1 MTTLATIR
9 QAMTAFL
16 AEAGSE
22 ALSAWPKEVWKG
34 RKTPVAVV
42 QVKEVEAGASGFQNY
57 LGQTY
62 DPAARQWTERYGRR
76 ITVKFGVTLYSPEAA
91 GESGCQAL
99 LEQVAQA
106 LMERGPAG
114 FAVEKWSAGETA
126 FDQASGMFWGKLQ
139 AVCRGMLV
147 AGERRIGGLY
157 GERRGDAVSS
167 MVTTHERPGVYSV
180 YAASAVVSGAARRGW
195 AAVAARSQGGTP
207 GKLYDLGRYEEAETT
222 FGKEDALTA
231 LVKLLMANGAA
242 RVLAVPVE
250 EEADY
255 PAAFALLGEQES
267 VKVVVCDSQT
277 LSVQQA
283 LRDQVL
289 ADAQVRRERIAVV
302 PGGAEESV
310 SQLVARAKEL
320 NSERVVLVAPGISEE
335 AGGALVAAA
344 VAGAICGEGDPALP
358 LGGVELRGI
367 PGLALRYG
375 ESELDTL
382 LQGGV
387 TPVELAGGVCSV
399 VRGVT
404 TRTTTGGVSDS
415 TWRELTTI
423 LVVDDV
429 IPGVRNALRAK
440 FPRAKNTAQTRG
452 AVRSQVILELERKLA
467 SEIITG
473 YGEVTVQPLEEA
485 PTVCLVTFSFTVAHG
500 LNQIWLSA
508 QITV

>member
-1 MTTLATIR
+1 M
-9 QAMTAFL
+9 
-16 AEAGSE
+16 
-22 ALSAWPKEVWKG
+22 
-34 RKTPVAVV
+34 
-42 QVKEVEAGASGFQNY
+42 
-57 LGQTY
+57 
-62 DPAARQWTERYGRR
+62 
-76 ITVKFGVTLYSPEAA
+76 
-91 GESGCQAL
+91 
-99 LEQVAQA
+99 
-106 LMERGPAG
+106 
-114 FAVEKWSAGETA
+114 
-126 FDQASGMFWGKLQ
+126 
-139 AVCRGMLV
+139 
-147 AGERRIGGLY
+147 
-157 GERRGDAVSS
+157 SS

-277 LSVQQA
+277 
-283 LRDQVL
+283 

-452 AVRSQVILELERKLA
+452 AVRSQVILDLERKLA

>member
-1 MTTLATIR
+1 M
-9 QAMTAFL
+9 
-16 AEAGSE
+16 
-22 ALSAWPKEVWKG
+22 
-34 RKTPVAVV
+34 
-42 QVKEVEAGASGFQNY
+42 
-57 LGQTY
+57 
-62 DPAARQWTERYGRR
+62 
-76 ITVKFGVTLYSPEAA
+76 
-91 GESGCQAL
+91 
-99 LEQVAQA
+99 
-106 LMERGPAG
+106 
-114 FAVEKWSAGETA
+114 
-126 FDQASGMFWGKLQ
+126 
-139 AVCRGMLV
+139 
-147 AGERRIGGLY
+147 
-157 GERRGDAVSS
+157 SS

-242 RVLAVPVE
+242 RV
-250 EEADY
+250 
-255 PAAFALLGEQES
+255 
-267 VKVVVCDSQT
+267 
-277 LSVQQA
+277 QA

>member
-1 MTTLATIR
+1 M
-9 QAMTAFL
+9 
-16 AEAGSE
+16 
-22 ALSAWPKEVWKG
+22 
-34 RKTPVAVV
+34 
-42 QVKEVEAGASGFQNY
+42 
-57 LGQTY
+57 
-62 DPAARQWTERYGRR
+62 
-76 ITVKFGVTLYSPEAA
+76 
-91 GESGCQAL
+91 
-99 LEQVAQA
+99 
-106 LMERGPAG
+106 
-114 FAVEKWSAGETA
+114 
-126 FDQASGMFWGKLQ
+126 
-139 AVCRGMLV
+139 
-147 AGERRIGGLY
+147 
-157 GERRGDAVSS
+157 SS

-344 VAGAICGEGDPALP
+344 VAGAICGEGDPSLP

>member
-1 MTTLATIR
+1 M
-9 QAMTAFL
+9 
-16 AEAGSE
+16 
-22 ALSAWPKEVWKG
+22 
-34 RKTPVAVV
+34 
-42 QVKEVEAGASGFQNY
+42 
-57 LGQTY
+57 
-62 DPAARQWTERYGRR
+62 
-76 ITVKFGVTLYSPEAA
+76 
-91 GESGCQAL
+91 
-99 LEQVAQA
+99 
-106 LMERGPAG
+106 
-114 FAVEKWSAGETA
+114 
-126 FDQASGMFWGKLQ
+126 
-139 AVCRGMLV
+139 
-147 AGERRIGGLY
+147 
-157 GERRGDAVSS
+157 SS

-382 LQGGV
+382 LQGCDPGG
-387 TPVELAGGVCSV
+387 AGGRRVF
-399 VRGVT
+399 
-404 TRTTTGGVSDS
+404 GGPRRDHSDHH
-415 TWRELTTI
+415 RRRFRQHMAELTTI

-429 IPGVRNALRAK
+429 IPGVRNALRAS
-440 FPRAKNTAQTRG
+440 FPGQKHGPDPG

-473 YGEVTVQPLEEA
+473 YGEVTVQPLEERPRCA
-485 PTVCLVTFSFTVAHG
+485 
-500 LNQIWLSA
+500 W
-508 QITV
+508 

>member
-1 MTTLATIR
+1 
-9 QAMTAFL
+9 
-16 AEAGSE
+16 
-22 ALSAWPKEVWKG
+22 
-34 RKTPVAVV
+34 
-42 QVKEVEAGASGFQNY
+42 
-57 LGQTY
+57 
-62 DPAARQWTERYGRR
+62 
-76 ITVKFGVTLYSPEAA
+76 
-91 GESGCQAL
+91 
-99 LEQVAQA
+99 
-106 LMERGPAG
+106 
-114 FAVEKWSAGETA
+114 
-126 FDQASGMFWGKLQ
+126 
-139 AVCRGMLV
+139 
-147 AGERRIGGLY
+147 
-157 GERRGDAVSS
+157 

-423 LVVDDV
+423 WWWTMSS
-429 IPGVRNALRAK
+429 PG
-440 FPRAKNTAQTRG
+440 
-452 AVRSQVILELERKLA
+452 
-467 SEIITG
+467 
-473 YGEVTVQPLEEA
+473 
-485 PTVCLVTFSFTVAHG
+485 
-500 LNQIWLSA
+500 
-508 QITV
+508 

>member
-1 MTTLATIR
+1 MLLI
-9 QAMTAFL
+9 Q
-16 AEAGSE
+16 
-22 ALSAWPKEVWKG
+22 
-34 RKTPVAVV
+34 
-42 QVKEVEAGASGFQNY
+42 FQ
-57 LGQTY
+57 QQS
-62 DPAARQWTERYGRR
+62 RRYQ
-76 ITVKFGVTLYSPEAA
+76 I
-91 GESGCQAL
+91 
-99 LEQVAQA
+99 
-106 LMERGPAG
+106 
-114 FAVEKWSAGETA
+114 
-126 FDQASGMFWGKLQ
+126 
-139 AVCRGMLV
+139 
-147 AGERRIGGLY
+147 
-157 GERRGDAVSS
+157 
-167 MVTTHERPGVYSV
+167 SV
-180 YAASAVVSGAARRGW
+180 
-195 AAVAARSQGGTP
+195 
-207 GKLYDLGRYEEAETT
+207 L
-222 FGKEDALTA
+222 
-231 LVKLLMANGAA
+231 
-242 RVLAVPVE
+242 
-250 EEADY
+250 
-255 PAAFALLGEQES
+255 
-267 VKVVVCDSQT
+267 
-277 LSVQQA
+277 LSVLFRTDLSTQSLTSTML
-283 LRDQVL
+283 LRIQHL
-289 ADAQVRRERIAVV
+289 L
-302 PGGAEESV
+302 S
-310 SQLVARAKEL
+310 
-320 NSERVVLVAPGISEE
+320 
-335 AGGALVAAA
+335 
-344 VAGAICGEGDPALP
+344 ALP

>member
-1 MTTLATIR
+1 M
-9 QAMTAFL
+9 
-16 AEAGSE
+16 
-22 ALSAWPKEVWKG
+22 
-34 RKTPVAVV
+34 
-42 QVKEVEAGASGFQNY
+42 
-57 LGQTY
+57 
-62 DPAARQWTERYGRR
+62 
-76 ITVKFGVTLYSPEAA
+76 
-91 GESGCQAL
+91 
-99 LEQVAQA
+99 
-106 LMERGPAG
+106 
-114 FAVEKWSAGETA
+114 
-126 FDQASGMFWGKLQ
+126 
-139 AVCRGMLV
+139 
-147 AGERRIGGLY
+147 
-157 GERRGDAVSS
+157 SS

-310 SQLVARAKEL
+310 SQLVARA
-320 NSERVVLVAPGISEE
+320 
-335 AGGALVAAA
+335 
-344 VAGAICGEGDPALP
+344 ICGEGDPALP

-429 IPGVRNALRAK
+429 IPGVRKALRAK

>member
-1 MTTLATIR
+1 MG
-9 QAMTAFL
+9 QQ
-16 AEAGSE
+16 
-22 ALSAWPKEVWKG
+22 K
-34 RKTPVAVV
+34 AV
-42 QVKEVEAGASGFQNY
+42 
-57 LGQTY
+57 
-62 DPAARQWTERYGRR
+62 
-76 ITVKFGVTLYSPEAA
+76 
-91 GESGCQAL
+91 
-99 LEQVAQA
+99 
-106 LMERGPAG
+106 
-114 FAVEKWSAGETA
+114 
-126 FDQASGMFWGKLQ
+126 
-139 AVCRGMLV
+139 
-147 AGERRIGGLY
+147 
-157 GERRGDAVSS
+157 
-167 MVTTHERPGVYSV
+167 
-180 YAASAVVSGAARRGW
+180 
-195 AAVAARSQGGTP
+195 
-207 GKLYDLGRYEEAETT
+207 
-222 FGKEDALTA
+222 
-231 LVKLLMANGAA
+231 
-242 RVLAVPVE
+242 
-250 EEADY
+250 
-255 PAAFALLGEQES
+255 
-267 VKVVVCDSQT
+267 
-277 LSVQQA
+277 
-283 LRDQVL
+283 
-289 ADAQVRRERIAVV
+289 
-302 PGGAEESV
+302 
-310 SQLVARAKEL
+310 
-320 NSERVVLVAPGISEE
+320 
-335 AGGALVAAA
+335 AA

>member
-1 MTTLATIR
+1 M
-9 QAMTAFL
+9 
-16 AEAGSE
+16 
-22 ALSAWPKEVWKG
+22 
-34 RKTPVAVV
+34 
-42 QVKEVEAGASGFQNY
+42 
-57 LGQTY
+57 
-62 DPAARQWTERYGRR
+62 
-76 ITVKFGVTLYSPEAA
+76 
-91 GESGCQAL
+91 
-99 LEQVAQA
+99 
-106 LMERGPAG
+106 
-114 FAVEKWSAGETA
+114 
-126 FDQASGMFWGKLQ
+126 
-139 AVCRGMLV
+139 
-147 AGERRIGGLY
+147 
-157 GERRGDAVSS
+157 
-167 MVTTHERPGVYSV
+167 
-180 YAASAVVSGAARRGW
+180 
-195 AAVAARSQGGTP
+195 
-207 GKLYDLGRYEEAETT
+207 
-222 FGKEDALTA
+222 
-231 LVKLLMANGAA
+231 
-242 RVLAVPVE
+242 E

-440 FPRAKNTAQTRG
+440 FPRAKNTAQ
-452 AVRSQVILELERKLA
+452 VILELERKLA

>member
-1 MTTLATIR
+1 M
-9 QAMTAFL
+9 
-16 AEAGSE
+16 
-22 ALSAWPKEVWKG
+22 
-34 RKTPVAVV
+34 
-42 QVKEVEAGASGFQNY
+42 
-57 LGQTY
+57 
-62 DPAARQWTERYGRR
+62 
-76 ITVKFGVTLYSPEAA
+76 
-91 GESGCQAL
+91 
-99 LEQVAQA
+99 
-106 LMERGPAG
+106 
-114 FAVEKWSAGETA
+114 
-126 FDQASGMFWGKLQ
+126 
-139 AVCRGMLV
+139 
-147 AGERRIGGLY
+147 
-157 GERRGDAVSS
+157 SS

-367 PGLALRYG
+367 PGIALRYG

-382 LQGGV
+382 LQGV
-387 TPVELAGGVCSV
+387 
-399 VRGVT
+399 
-404 TRTTTGGVSDS
+404 
-415 TWRELTTI
+415 
-423 LVVDDV
+423 
-429 IPGVRNALRAK
+429 
-440 FPRAKNTAQTRG
+440 
-452 AVRSQVILELERKLA
+452 
-467 SEIITG
+467 
-473 YGEVTVQPLEEA
+473 
-485 PTVCLVTFSFTVAHG
+485 
-500 LNQIWLSA
+500 
-508 QITV
+508 

>member
-1 MTTLATIR
+1 M
-9 QAMTAFL
+9 
-16 AEAGSE
+16 
-22 ALSAWPKEVWKG
+22 
-34 RKTPVAVV
+34 
-42 QVKEVEAGASGFQNY
+42 
-57 LGQTY
+57 
-62 DPAARQWTERYGRR
+62 
-76 ITVKFGVTLYSPEAA
+76 
-91 GESGCQAL
+91 
-99 LEQVAQA
+99 
-106 LMERGPAG
+106 
-114 FAVEKWSAGETA
+114 
-126 FDQASGMFWGKLQ
+126 
-139 AVCRGMLV
+139 
-147 AGERRIGGLY
+147 
-157 GERRGDAVSS
+157 SS

-195 AAVAARSQGGTP
+195 AAVAARSQGGPP
-207 GKLYDLGRYEEAETT
+207 GNLYDLGRYEEAETT

-399 VRGVT
+399 IR
-404 TRTTTGGVSDS
+404 
-415 TWRELTTI
+415 RELTTI

-440 FPRAKNTAQTRG
+440 VPRAKNTAQTRG

>member
-1 MTTLATIR
+1 M
-9 QAMTAFL
+9 
-16 AEAGSE
+16 
-22 ALSAWPKEVWKG
+22 
-34 RKTPVAVV
+34 
-42 QVKEVEAGASGFQNY
+42 
-57 LGQTY
+57 
-62 DPAARQWTERYGRR
+62 
-76 ITVKFGVTLYSPEAA
+76 
-91 GESGCQAL
+91 
-99 LEQVAQA
+99 
-106 LMERGPAG
+106 
-114 FAVEKWSAGETA
+114 
-126 FDQASGMFWGKLQ
+126 
-139 AVCRGMLV
+139 
-147 AGERRIGGLY
+147 
-157 GERRGDAVSS
+157 SS

-310 SQLVARAKEL
+310 SQLV
-320 NSERVVLVAPGISEE
+320 VLVAPGISEE

-452 AVRSQVILELERKLA
+452 AVRSQVILELGRKLA

>member
-1 MTTLATIR
+1 M
-9 QAMTAFL
+9 
-16 AEAGSE
+16 
-22 ALSAWPKEVWKG
+22 
-34 RKTPVAVV
+34 
-42 QVKEVEAGASGFQNY
+42 
-57 LGQTY
+57 
-62 DPAARQWTERYGRR
+62 
-76 ITVKFGVTLYSPEAA
+76 
-91 GESGCQAL
+91 
-99 LEQVAQA
+99 
-106 LMERGPAG
+106 
-114 FAVEKWSAGETA
+114 
-126 FDQASGMFWGKLQ
+126 
-139 AVCRGMLV
+139 
-147 AGERRIGGLY
+147 
-157 GERRGDAVSS
+157 SS

-399 VRGVT
+399 VRGV
-404 TRTTTGGVSDS
+404 SDS

>member
-16 AEAGSE
+16 AEAGIE

-99 LEQVAQA
+99 LEIRCGEVVRGGDCLRPGQRDVLGQA
-106 LMERGPAG
+106 PGGVPGHAG
-114 FAVEKWSAGETA
+114 DRNG
-126 FDQASGMFWGKLQ
+126 
-139 AVCRGMLV
+139 
-147 AGERRIGGLY
+147 GERRIGGLY
-157 GERRGDAVSS
+157 GERRDDAVSS